1 MVLKT
6 DAWSVAP
13 LAVERAYSSYFED
26 ATKFPPGSLRFDCAL
41 VMRNIPH
48 EWETASEMY
57 V

>member
-1 MVLKT
+1 VLRT
-6 DAWSVAP
+6 EAWSVAA

-26 ATKFPPGSLRFDCAL
+26 ATQFPPGSLRFDCAL
-41 VMRNIPH
+41 VMRNVPH